1 MKETIDIKSK
11 IKELPEKPGV
21 YQFYGKDD
29 VLLYIGKAKNLKKR
43 VGSYFNRSRLSYN
56 KLEVL
61 EKKIIDIRYILVDNE
76 SDALLLENNLIKEN
90 KPRYNVLLKDDK
102 TFPWICIR
110 KESFPRVYYTRK
122 TTNDGSEYFGPY
134 TSAYMVKLLINMIR
148 QLFRLRTCNYNLDN
162 ENIKKGKY
170 KRCLE
175 FHLGNCNA
183 PCEGLQSE
191 SDYNLSI
198 QQIREIL
205 RGNLQQV
212 ILYLNNLMLIYA
224 ESYKYEE
231 AEIILR
237 KKEIIEKYKA
247 KSTIVNSRIKDVE
260 VYSYLEDEKSVFVNF
275 IKLINGAIIQ
285 AYNMELIKKIDEEPS
300 NLLGFAIFEIRRRL
314 NCSAREIIVPFKPD
328 ISLKNVVFT
337 IPVRGDKRKLL
348 ELSERNVKAFRF
360 DKYKANEMLKKKRE
374 DRDPIN
380 YLKAELRLRK
390 QPLHIE
396 CIDISNIQGSNNV
409 ASCVVFKNGR
419 PIKQEYRHY
428 IIKSFKGQNDFASIG
443 EIVKRRIYYYIN
455 ESIKLPD
462 LIVID
467 GGKGQLNA
475 AIQILSEM
483 NMRAEIAIISIAKR
497 LEEIYLPGDPIPLYL
512 DKNSPALHL
521 LQRIRNEAHRFGISF
536 HRKKRSESMISS
548 ELDKIKGIGPKTR
561 DKILKKVQDID
572 SIRKMNT
579 DELKNFVGVKM
590 AVIIHE
596 YFKKTNVS

>member
-1 MKETIDIKSK
+1 
-11 IKELPEKPGV
+11 
-21 YQFYGKDD
+21 
-29 VLLYIGKAKNLKKR
+29 
-43 VGSYFNRSRLSYN
+43 
-56 KLEVL
+56 
-61 EKKIIDIRYILVDNE
+61 
-76 SDALLLENNLIKEN
+76 
-90 KPRYNVLLKDDK
+90 
-102 TFPWICIR
+102 
-110 KESFPRVYYTRK
+110 
-122 TTNDGSEYFGPY
+122 
-134 TSAYMVKLLINMIR
+134 
-148 QLFRLRTCNYNLDN
+148 
-162 ENIKKGKY
+162 
-170 KRCLE
+170 LE